1 MRLLGLLKHSQV
13 LFVTMLLHS
22 VTKQS
27 GLVDNLNLNDFMITS
42 VLCFFKLDLFSLCWA
57 VP

>member
-1 MRLLGLLKHSQV
+1 
-13 LFVTMLLHS
+13 VTMLLHS

-42 VLCFFKLDLFSLCWA
+42 VLCFFKLDLLVLCWA